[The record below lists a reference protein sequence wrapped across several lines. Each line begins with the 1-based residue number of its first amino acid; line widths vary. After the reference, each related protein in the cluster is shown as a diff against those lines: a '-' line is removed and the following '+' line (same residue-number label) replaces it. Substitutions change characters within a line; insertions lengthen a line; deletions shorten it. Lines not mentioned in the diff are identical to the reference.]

1 MTFPFSYQVIRSD
14 RRTLGIE
21 IKAGA
26 VLVRAPRFVTQKQIE
41 DVLAEKQAW
50 IEKHLT
56 QSVQKQEQTQPTEPP
71 LTQEELQTLG
81 QQAVE
86 AIPPLVA
93 KYAKL
98 LGVTYG
104 RITIR
109 AQHTRWGSCSSK
121 GNLNFNC
128 LLMLAPPEVLESVVV
143 HELCHRI
150 EMNHGPRFYAAVYR
164 VFPEYDKCN
173 RWLKAHGAALQ
184 ARMNELRGEGSMKN

>member
-1 MTFPFSYQVIRSD
+1 M
-14 RRTLGIE
+14 
-21 IKAGA
+21 
-26 VLVRAPRFVTQKQIE
+26 
-41 DVLAEKQAW
+41 
-50 IEKHLT
+50 
-56 QSVQKQEQTQPTEPP
+56 
-71 LTQEELQTLG
+71 
-81 QQAVE
+81 
-86 AIPPLVA
+86 
-93 KYAKL
+93 
-98 LGVTYG
+98 TYG

-150 EMNHGPRFYAAVYR
+150 EMNHGPRLYAAVYR

>member
-26 VLVRAPRFVTQKQIE
+26 VLVRAPRFATQKQID
-41 DVLAEKQAW
+41 DVLKQKQPW
-50 IEKHLT
+50 IETHLRM
-56 QSVQKQEQTQPTEPP
+56 SREQVKTPVDVPQ
-71 LTQEELQTLG
+71 LSADELRVLG
-81 QQAVE
+81 TQAV
-86 AIPPLVA
+86 ATIPPLVA
-93 KYAKL
+93 QYAKK

-109 AQHTRWGSCSSK
+109 AQRTRWGSCSSK

-164 VFPEYDKCN
+164 VFPEYDKYN

-184 ARMNELRGEGSMKN
+184 ARMNELRGEGLMKN